1 MNLQFFCDRGPS
13 HIETSP
19 RICRANQWTGFYI
32 IGTSIMN
39 ELKHLSKEYT
49 ASVILSFLKINS
61 IRNKFD
67 NLANGEMACGISI

>member
-1 MNLQFFCDRGPS
+1 
-13 HIETSP
+13 
-19 RICRANQWTGFYI
+19 
-32 IGTSIMN
+32 MN